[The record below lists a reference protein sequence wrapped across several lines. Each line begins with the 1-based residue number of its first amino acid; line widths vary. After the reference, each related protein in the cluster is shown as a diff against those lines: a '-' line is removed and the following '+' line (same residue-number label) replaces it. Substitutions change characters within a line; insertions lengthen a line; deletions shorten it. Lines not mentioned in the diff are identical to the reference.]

1 MYRQVEN
8 NNFMEETINVL
19 ETSNTLYNLD
29 KFVNYE
35 FLLKAFNS
43 VGKGPTSTPVVVF
56 VGEAGN

>member
-1 MYRQVEN
+1 MYRQAEN
-8 NNFMEETINVL
+8 NNFMEETINVQ
-19 ETSNTLYNLD
+19 ETSKTLYNLD

-43 VGKGPTSTPVVVF
+43 VGKGPASTPVVVF